1 MKNNIIAYLFVLF
14 AITSISGCQK
24 KTENPA
30 VVPKSENLL
39 GTIKDYTG
47 LDGCGYVIEL
57 DNGEVLEPVI
67 VVDTSFQFIDGKKV
81 ALVYTEIDALAS
93 ICMVGKIVRIDWIAY
108 LNCEEIYQDFNSL
121 SDFVDDGIMVDSVF
135 IKEDCIYL
143 NLEYEGGC
151 GLIYGGV
158 RLCAYILALVQAERS
173 SSATSEIQLRL
184 FHNKNDDTCEAL
196 IKEQVQF
203 DLMGIQLD
211 LTNELKIV
219 FTATLG
225 DSLYY
230 IEELIYSY

>member
-1 MKNNIIAYLFVLF
+1 MFV
-14 AITSISGCQK
+14 
-24 KTENPA
+24 
-30 VVPKSENLL
+30 
-39 GTIKDYTG
+39 
-47 LDGCGYVIEL
+47 
-57 DNGEVLEPVI
+57 
-67 VVDTSFQFIDGKKV
+67 
-81 ALVYTEIDALAS
+81 
-93 ICMVGKIVRIDWIAY
+93 
-108 LNCEEIYQDFNSL
+108 SL

-151 GLIYGGV
+151 AQH
-158 RLCAYILALVQAERS
+158 AYILALVQAERS

>member
-151 GLIYGGV
+151 AQH
-158 RLCAYILALVQAERS
+158 AYILALVQAERS